1 MDEILDEVWNLLDSG
16 ANAGKQRSP
25 FTMLQAATHG
35 LDGAPAVRTVV
46 LRRIVRAQRSLMFH
60 TDLRSTKVAELR
72 RDARIAIIGCDLDA
86 GKQLRLT
93 GTARIVED
101 LRDTLPVW
109 ESSRPRTLIVYRTP
123 VAPGTPVS
131 TPEEAHPPAD
141 SAATGGFEHFC
152 LIEITVSG
160 IDYLHLAPK
169 GHVRAR
175 FRFEEESWRGQWLA
189 P

>member
-1 MDEILDEVWNLLDSG
+1 MDEILDEVWTLLDSG
-16 ANAGKQRSP
+16 ANAGAQRSP

-35 LDGAPAVRTVV
+35 LDGTPAVRTVV
-46 LRRIVRAQRSLMFH
+46 LRRTCRAQRSLMFH

-72 RDARIAIIGCDLDA
+72 RDARIALIGCDMDA

-101 LRDTLPVW
+101 PRDTRPVW
-109 ESSRPRTLIVYRTP
+109 EASRPRTLIVYRAP

-131 TPEEAHPPAD
+131 TPAEAHPDPATTD
-141 SAATGGFEHFC
+141 GFEHFC
-152 LIEITVSG
+152 LIEIAVSG
-160 IDYLHLAPK
+160 IDYLHLAPE

-175 FRFEEESWRGQWLA
+175 FHFDAGSWRGQWLA